1 MIRTPLLLATLLA
14 SVLLVSNAEAGWRRA
29 WRGGSVPQAVPAT
42 RNVHYQQSRSA
53 LPRSEFRGFG
63 FGGYGYGSG
72 FGPDFRPGRW

>member
-1 MIRTPLLLATLLA
+1 MIRTPLAFATLIA
-14 SVLLVSNAEAGWRRA
+14 SVLLVSNTEAAWRRA
-29 WRGGSVPQAVPAT
+29 WRGRSVQQTVPAT
-42 RNVHYQQSRSA
+42 QNVYTRHDRSA